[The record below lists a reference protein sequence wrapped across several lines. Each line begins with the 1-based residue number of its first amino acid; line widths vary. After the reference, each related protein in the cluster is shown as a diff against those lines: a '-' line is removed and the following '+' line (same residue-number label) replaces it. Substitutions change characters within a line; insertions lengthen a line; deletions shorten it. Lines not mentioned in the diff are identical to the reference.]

1 MKMLNL
7 LIFYE
12 NVSLKWT
19 SKFTNISVDE
29 QTYRRLSSNIFTT
42 PKQFLI
48 VPKS

>member
-7 LIFYE
+7 LIFSE

-19 SKFTNISVDE
+19 STNISVDE